1 MVKKISKT
9 ADAAA
14 PKAKASI
21 GSGLLDSHL
30 AQTIKDS
37 AQQIW
42 LAGQGAFA
50 KAQGEGTKVVDNLIK
65 EGANLQRKTQA
76 AAGEKLGDMA
86 SKVTAMAGEVGQ
98 KANAQWDKLETIFEE
113 RTARAL
119 RSLGMP
125 TAMDLA
131 ALSARVDALT
141 KAAAKAPAGTTAK
154 SSARSSAGSTSRSTA
169 RSATPTATK
178 AAAKTPAKPRAKKPG
193 APPAVAEA
201 AKPKA
206 AAPKRRTGKAGS
218 AA

>member
-14 PKAKASI
+14 PKAKASS

-65 EGANLQRKTQA
+65 EGANLQRKTQS

-125 TAMDLA
+125 TAKDLA

-141 KAAAKAPAGTTAK
+141 KAAAKAPAA
-154 SSARSSAGSTSRSTA
+154 STA
-169 RSATPTATK
+169 RSAARSATKTATK
-178 AAAKTPAKPRAKKPG
+178 AAAKTPAKPRATKPG

-201 AKPKA
+201 AKPQA

>member
-14 PKAKASI
+14 PKAKASS

-65 EGANLQRKTQA
+65 EGANLQRKTQS

-141 KAAAKAPAGTTAK
+141 KAAAKAPANAP
-154 SSARSSAGSTSRSTA
+154 ANA
-169 RSATPTATK
+169 P
-178 AAAKTPAKPRAKKPG
+178 AKTPAKPRAKKPS
-193 APPAVAEA
+193 APPAAAEA
-201 AKPKA
+201 AKPVS
-206 AAPKRRTGKAGS
+206 AAPKRRARTAS

>member
-14 PKAKASI
+14 PKAKASS

-65 EGANLQRKTQA
+65 EGANLQRKTQS

-141 KAAAKAPAGTTAK
+141 KAAAKAPAATTAS
-154 SSARSSAGSTSRSTA
+154 SSARSAAKTA
-169 RSATPTATK
+169 TKTATK
-178 AAAKTPAKPRAKKPG
+178 AAAKTPAKPRATKPG

-201 AKPKA
+201 AKPQA

>member
-14 PKAKASI
+14 PKAKASS

-50 KAQGEGTKVVDNLIK
+50 KAQGEGTKAIDNLIK
-65 EGANLQRKTQA
+65 EGSNLQRKTQS

-119 RSLGMP
+119 RSLGVP
-125 TAMDLA
+125 TAKDLA

-141 KAAAKAPAGTTAK
+141 KAAAKASAASK
-154 SSARSSAGSTSRSTA
+154 STL
-169 RSATPTATK
+169 TATTP
-178 AAAKTPAKPRAKKPG
+178 AKTPAKPRTKKPS
-193 APPAVAEA
+193 APAET
-201 AKPKA
+201 AKPEAA
-206 AAPKRRTGKAGS
+206 AAPKRRPRKAS
-218 AA
+218 AAA

>member
-65 EGANLQRKTQA
+65 EGANLQRKTQS

-119 RSLGMP
+119 RSLGVP
-125 TAMDLA
+125 TAKDLA
-131 ALSARVDALT
+131 ALSARVDALA
-141 KAAAKAPAGTTAK
+141 KAADKAP
-154 SSARSSAGSTSRSTA
+154 
-169 RSATPTATK
+169 
-178 AAAKTPAKPRAKKPG
+178 AKTPAKPRVKKPSTP
-193 APPAVAEA
+193 AAVAEA
-201 AKPKA
+201 AKPVA
-206 AAPKRRTGKAGS
+206 AAAKRRVRKAS

>member
-14 PKAKASI
+14 PKAKASS

-65 EGANLQRKTQA
+65 EGANLQRKTQS

-141 KAAAKAPAGTTAK
+141 KAAAKAPAA
-154 SSARSSAGSTSRSTA
+154 STA
-169 RSATPTATK
+169 RSAARSATKTATK
-178 AAAKTPAKPRAKKPG
+178 AAAKTPAKPRATKPG

-201 AKPKA
+201 AKPQA

>member
-1 MVKKISKT
+1 MVKKIFKT
-9 ADAAA
+9 AYAAT
-14 PKAKASI
+14 PKAQASS

-50 KAQGEGTKVVDNLIK
+50 KAQGEGSKAVDNLIK
-65 EGANLQRKTQA
+65 EGVNLQRKTQS

-119 RSLGMP
+119 RSLGVP
-125 TAMDLA
+125 TAKDLA
-131 ALSARVDALT
+131 SLSARVDALT
-141 KAAAKAPAGTTAK
+141 KGAAKAPAASTAK
-154 SSARSSAGSTSRSTA
+154 SAAKSA
-169 RSATPTATK
+169 PK
-178 AAAKTPAKPRAKKPG
+178 AAPATPAKTAANPRAKKPS
-193 APPAVAEA
+193 APAKT
-201 AKPKA
+201 AKPEA
-206 AAPKRRTGKAGS
+206 AAPKRRPRKAS
-218 AA
+218 TAA

>member
-14 PKAKASI
+14 PKAKASS

-42 LAGQGAFA
+42 LAGHGAFA

-65 EGANLQRKTQA
+65 EGANLQRKTQS

-141 KAAAKAPAGTTAK
+141 KATAKAPANAP
-154 SSARSSAGSTSRSTA
+154 ANA
-169 RSATPTATK
+169 P
-178 AAAKTPAKPRAKKPG
+178 AKTPAKPRAKKPS
-193 APPAVAEA
+193 APPAAAEA
-201 AKPKA
+201 AKPVT
-206 AAPKRRTGKAGS
+206 AAPKRRARTAS

>member
-1 MVKKISKT
+1 MVKKISKP

-14 PKAKASI
+14 PRAKASS

-65 EGANLQRKTQA
+65 EGANLQRKTQS

-141 KAAAKAPAGTTAK
+141 KAAAKAPDNA
-154 SSARSSAGSTSRSTA
+154 
-169 RSATPTATK
+169 P
-178 AAAKTPAKPRAKKPG
+178 AKTPAKPRAKKPS
-193 APPAVAEA
+193 APPAAAEA
-201 AKPKA
+201 AKPVT
-206 AAPKRRTGKAGS
+206 AAPKRRARTAS